1 MDQPESAQSDD
12 SEAQHARHCGSN
24 HHRGQIPFAP
34 VPAVT
39 HAQAHRNGAIS
50 DWIQNLVS
58 ERDNHLSPREHFFES
73 VTRLHAAGPADEAA
87 SLSKGE
93 CT

>member
-1 MDQPESAQSDD
+1 MDQPESAQSNDN
-12 SEAQHARHCGSN
+12 EAQHARHYGST
-24 HHRGQIPFAP
+24 HDWGQIPFAP

-39 HAQAHRNGAIS
+39 HAHEHRNGAIS

-58 ERDNHLSPREHFFES
+58 ERDNHPSSREHFRES
-73 VTRLHAAGPADEAA
+73 VTPLHAAGPANEAA

-93 CT
+93 ST